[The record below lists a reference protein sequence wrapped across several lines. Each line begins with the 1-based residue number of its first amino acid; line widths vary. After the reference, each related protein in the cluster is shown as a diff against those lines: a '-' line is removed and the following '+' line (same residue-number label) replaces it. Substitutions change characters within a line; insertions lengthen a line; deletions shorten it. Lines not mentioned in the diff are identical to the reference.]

1 MYKVLLVAAL
11 FCYQTAGATQ
21 ITWLKTDWPPH
32 QITTGVYQ
40 DQGTFDVL
48 HKLLIAQLPHLK
60 HQTKAVNLPRLEQA
74 FLQNKY
80 SVCSFGS
87 IYTEERA
94 KTRWYSKA
102 ATVLPG
108 LAVHFRTSAGLQQH
122 TSVQEDG
129 SVDIRQL
136 AQDRTLVGAYQPNR
150 FYPDSVM
157 DATQYANF
165 IPHEFTSEVNAAAL
179 LLSKRVDYVVEYPER
194 MAFYLKHYPQK
205 LQIQSR
211 AVEDASPHVVAYI
224 TCNKSPAGQQLIA
237 EINKALIALW
247 QTPEYKT
254 AMFSWVDETNAST
267 LEKVYQDFQKK
278 SVAAIEP

>member
-1 MYKVLLVAAL
+1 MCKVVIIAAL
-11 FCYQTAGATQ
+11 FCCQSLIAAQ
-21 ITWLKTDWPPH
+21 VTWLKTDWPPH

-48 HKLLIAQLPHLK
+48 HKLLIAQLPHLT
-60 HQTKAVNLPRLEQA
+60 HQVKVVNLPRLEQA
-74 FLQNKY
+74 FLQNNY

-87 IYTEERA
+87 IFTEKRA

-102 ATVLPG
+102 VTVLPG
-108 LAVHFRTSAGLQQH
+108 LAVHFRTSAVLQQH
-122 TSVQEDG
+122 AAMQADG
-129 SVDIRQL
+129 SIDIRQL
-136 AQDRTLVGAYQPNR
+136 AQDKTLLGAYQPNR
-150 FYPDSVM
+150 FYPASVM

-211 AVEDASPHVVAYI
+211 AVVDASPYVVSYI
-224 TCNKSPAGQQLIA
+224 TCNKSPAGQQLIT
-237 EINKALIALW
+237 EINQALMALW
-247 QTPEYKT
+247 LTPAYKT
-254 AMFSWVDETNAST
+254 AMFSWVDASNT
-267 LEKVYQDFQKK
+267 DRLEKVYQDYLRK
-278 SVAAIEP
+278 SAATTEH

>member
-11 FCYQTAGATQ
+11 FCFQTADATQ

-80 SVCSFGS
+80 NVCSFGS

-108 LAVHFRTSAGLQQH
+108 LAVHFRTSAALQQH
-122 TSVQEDG
+122 SSILGNG
-129 SVDIRQL
+129 SIDIRQL
-136 AQDRTLVGAYQPNR
+136 AQDKTLLGAYQPNR
-150 FYPDSVM
+150 FYPASVM

-165 IPHEFTSEVNAAAL
+165 IPQEFTSEVNAAAL

-194 MAFYLKHYPQK
+194 IAFYLKQHPKK

-211 AVEDASPHVVAYI
+211 AVEDASSHVVAYI
-224 TCNKSPAGQQLIA
+224 TCNKSPVGQQLIA
-237 EINKALIALW
+237 EINQALMVLW

-254 AMFSWVDETNAST
+254 AMFSWVDESNMIK
-267 LEKVYQDFQKK
+267 LEKVYEDFQKK
-278 SVAAIEP
+278 SVVTIEN